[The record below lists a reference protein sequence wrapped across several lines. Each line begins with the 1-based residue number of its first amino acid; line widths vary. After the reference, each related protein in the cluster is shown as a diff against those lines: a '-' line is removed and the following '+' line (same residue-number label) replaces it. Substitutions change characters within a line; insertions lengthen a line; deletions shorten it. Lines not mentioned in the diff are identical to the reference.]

1 MYGLQPD
8 IAVFGKALGNGH
20 PIAAVIGK
28 GKVMEAA
35 QCSFISSSY
44 WTEGVG
50 PTAALATLT
59 KLKSVDVPGHLTTIS
74 ELLRAGLGDL
84 AKRLGLNIRFS
95 GHPAITILSFEDP
108 QASALQTL
116 FTLRMLEQGILAG
129 SGFYASL
136 AHREEHVERFLK
148 ASGKVLPEVAQAAE
162 TGDVLER
169 IPNGVKHSGFSRL
182 T

>member
-1 MYGLQPD
+1 M
-8 IAVFGKALGNGH
+8 
-20 PIAAVIGK
+20 
-28 GKVMEAA
+28 
-35 QCSFISSSY
+35 
-44 WTEGVG
+44 
-50 PTAALATLT
+50 ATLT

-74 ELLRAGLGDL
+74 ERLRAGLGDL

-95 GHPAITILSFEDP
+95 GHPAITILSFGDH

-116 FTLRMLEQGILAG
+116 FTIRMLEQGILAG

-148 ASGKVLPEVAQAAE
+148 ASGKVLPEVARAAE

>member
-1 MYGLQPD
+1 
-8 IAVFGKALGNGH
+8 
-20 PIAAVIGK
+20 
-28 GKVMEAA
+28 
-35 QCSFISSSY
+35 
-44 WTEGVG
+44 
-50 PTAALATLT
+50 
-59 KLKSVDVPGHLTTIS
+59 
-74 ELLRAGLGDL
+74 L

-116 FTLRMLEQGILAG
+116 FTIRMLEQGILAG

-148 ASGKVLPEVAQAAE
+148 ASGKVLPEVARAAE
-162 TGDVLER
+162 IGDVLER